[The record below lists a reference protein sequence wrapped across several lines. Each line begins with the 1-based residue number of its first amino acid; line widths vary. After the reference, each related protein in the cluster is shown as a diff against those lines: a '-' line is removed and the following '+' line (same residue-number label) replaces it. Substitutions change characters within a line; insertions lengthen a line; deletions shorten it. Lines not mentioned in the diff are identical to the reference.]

1 MADSQPQN
9 AHIEEKPKTVLIF
22 AGATTPEFEKDFSD
36 KAKREGF
43 TAVEFANVPDVPF
56 ADPKVE
62 LELQAAENVC
72 RFYEQ
77 RLAEFLSLFKKVIN
91 SLPRRD
97 QQTPL
102 EIKTIHHLCDRII
115 HVPAHVLTLHK
126 EDPVYSYVDCASLNR
141 SLFESAVNCLYLFQD
156 KTNRAFASLISK
168 SIDEDIKHNNELLK
182 WLSHKNPAIAAGA
195 AQRRPVKTHD
205 SKRRELLRG
214 IGFSG
219 NPPFYPDIRARCDK
233 LGDRW
238 RYLYVDRYKEL
249 CSWSHIHLGHVFSS
263 PSHAI
268 ASPNDLA
275 HAVNTGTAML
285 YLAFHLVYLFLDS
298 ITENDK
304 TTQEEITKYYL
315 KLIGDINPILAKTGT
330 FTAPSFTVEK

>member
-9 AHIEEKPKTVLIF
+9 PHPEDKPKTVFIF
-22 AGATTPEFEKDFSD
+22 AGATTPEFEKKFSD
-36 KAKREGF
+36 EAKKQGAA
-43 TAVEFANVPDVPF
+43 AVEFVNVPDVPF

-62 LELQAAENVC
+62 LELEAADNVC
-72 RFYEQ
+72 KLYEQ
-77 RLAEFLSLFKKVIN
+77 RLADFLELFKKVVN
-91 SLPRRD
+91 SLSWRD
-97 QQTPL
+97 HQTPL

-115 HVPAHVLTLHK
+115 HVPAHVLILHK
-126 EDPVYSYVDCASLNR
+126 EDPIYSYIDCASLNR

-156 KTNRAFASLISK
+156 KTNRAFASLISN
-168 SIDEDIKHNNELLK
+168 SIDEDIKYNNELLK
-182 WLSHKNPAIAAGA
+182 WLSHKDPGIAAGA
-195 AQRRPVKTHD
+195 AQHRPVKKHD
-205 SKRRELLRG
+205 SNRRELLRG

-219 NPPFYPDIRARCDK
+219 NPPFFPNIRVRCDK
-233 LGDRW
+233 LGERW
-238 RYLYVDRYKEL
+238 RYLYADRYREL
-249 CSWSHIHLGHVFSS
+249 CSWSHIHMGQVFSS

-268 ASPNDLA
+268 ASPKDLA
-275 HAVNTGTAML
+275 HAVSTGTVML

-304 TTQEEITKYYL
+304 TTQEEINKYYL